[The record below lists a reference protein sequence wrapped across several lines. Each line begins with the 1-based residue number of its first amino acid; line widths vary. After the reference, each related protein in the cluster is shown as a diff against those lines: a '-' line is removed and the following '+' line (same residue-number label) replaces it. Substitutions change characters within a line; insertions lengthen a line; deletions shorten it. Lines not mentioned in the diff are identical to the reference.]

1 MPARSAE
8 LASRIQRIEDRLEIL
23 DLPARYSRAVDD
35 RDLTALA
42 DLFCAD
48 ARWEHGAPAGGRAVG
63 REAIVATFADILG
76 TYGMTLHV
84 PHMHVVE
91 RIEGDEA
98 NGWVA
103 AHAEITPADRYVLV
117 AVRYEDDYR
126 REDGRWRFSRREL
139 RFWYVTERASL
150 SEVARDRDRVRF
162 GPDPQPADLPAL
174 PD

>member
-1 MPARSAE
+1 MPARPVE
-8 LASRIQRIEDRLEIL
+8 LASRIRRIEDRLEIL

-35 RDLTALA
+35 RDLAGLA

-48 ARWEHGAPAGGRAVG
+48 ARWEHGAPGGGRAVG

-76 TYGMTLHV
+76 TYGMTLHI

-91 RIEGDEA
+91 RIEGDTA

-103 AHAEITPADRYVLV
+103 AHAELTPADRYVLV

-126 REDGRWRFSRREL
+126 REDGRWRFARREL
-139 RFWYVTERASL
+139 RFWYVTDRASL
-150 SEVARDRDRVRF
+150 AEVARDRNRVHF
-162 GPDPQPADLPAL
+162 GADPLAADLPD
-174 PD
+174 PPF